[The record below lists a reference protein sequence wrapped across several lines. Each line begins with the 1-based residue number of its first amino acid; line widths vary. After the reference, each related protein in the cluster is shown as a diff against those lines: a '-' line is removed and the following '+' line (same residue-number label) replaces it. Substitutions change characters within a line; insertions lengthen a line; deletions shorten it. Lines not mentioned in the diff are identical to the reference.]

1 MSNVPR
7 IVAIVVVHNPGTW
20 FRETLESLR
29 DSDYPNIST
38 VFVDT
43 STADGASAVISEI
56 LPEAKIIREKAS
68 CGFAAACNIGARHA
82 TDATHLLFCHDD
94 VAFAPDAIR
103 RMVEEAFLMNA
114 GIVAPKYVVWNS
126 PGQILSLGADM
137 DRTGTL
143 ATRIDV
149 GDLDQGQYDVSQ
161 QVLVAPGGAILVRA
175 DLFEAVRGFDEKM
188 FLYYEDADF
197 SWRSSLAG
205 ARIVVAPLAKVRH
218 LAVSTL
224 GARRARGAR
233 RKSDAQVRSRLARH
247 ERLRYSRKNQL
258 RALSANVNGLS
269 RIVSILQKLIIS
281 VSEAAYFALTGKPK
295 IAMAVLQP
303 WLTVFSHYGSIKKK
317 RREILHYRVKS
328 DRELRTQMIRGSAR
342 VKGYLH
348 TRRHNRSQ
356 REEAPSLSGWRDYSA
371 EKSLLERLTTPHTK
385 TPKGLQ
391 GFQDSNALSI
401 ALARITRILM
411 WMMVA
416 AALLGSRHLL
426 VGEVPLY
433 GQFLPFG
440 TDHQLLST
448 YFSGPVHHHGPIAPS
463 PTSELILGG
472 LGYLFLGGTGL
483 EAHFVYGALIVMGMA
498 GVFRIVADFRN
509 RTAAYVSVALYAVGP
524 ILGGVVSAA
533 SLSGL
538 VIYGLGPWL
547 LLRLFRLTDLP
558 GTYRSSSLSTRYE
571 VAVEG
576 IWLAL
581 IVAFAPSFLL
591 VFVAIVV
598 VFAIIGPSLKYLK
611 SVKKLVFSQL
621 AALIVALILNSPW
634 ILSYLQSG
642 VASSS
647 FFGSAT
653 PSHLSLISLLL
664 FQVSSAQKVPWMF
677 GLYLVAL
684 AGSLFFVRGRR
695 ADRVFSLLSIFALL
709 MIAAVFSAYG
719 AFGENPIPLW
729 IVLPVAFLIAVVV
742 IGSGIEAAF
751 TVLPKMKLGWSHFVV
766 VLVSISVL
774 VSSYA
779 MLGGNLSGR
788 FNLVSQGY
796 EHSLSWMYPSSRSNP
811 GKALWL
817 GRPGT
822 LPVGSYQIS
831 GAIAVGVSEIG
842 SPTVDAL
849 FPPATPGRVSSVIDA
864 INAAT
869 REDTVY
875 LGRRLAQLRIKYVVI
890 PQSSL
895 NDHSFLTSD
904 LNLMLSRQRDLNQ
917 LVADPSVVAFSV
929 QAPLSVPIPE
939 QLSRT
944 AYLLNELRFWL
955 EILVSVFWIGIIEA
969 TLSRRSIALWL
980 LRKLSSTV
988 IGRAFSKI
996 YLRVRPDFTPKTT
1009 RKKSPKLETQSES
1022 SAAVGKVDLPR
1033 DEFEFK
1039 HVKVSVR
1046 GSRAE
1051 SDSPTPTGEASD
1063 EEG

>member
-7 IVAIVVVHNPGTW
+7 VVAIVVVHNPGTW

-29 DSDYPNIST
+29 DSDYPNFST

-43 STADGASAVISEI
+43 STADGVSALISEI
-56 LPEAKIIREKAS
+56 LPQAQIIREEAS
-68 CGFAAACNIGARHA
+68 CGFAAACNIGARHSE
-82 TDATHLLFCHDD
+82 DATHLLFCHDD

-126 PGQILSLGADM
+126 PEQILSLGADM

-161 QVLVAPGGAILVRA
+161 QVLVAPGGAILVRV

-233 RKSDAQVRSRLARH
+233 RKSDVQIRSRLPRH
-247 ERLRYSRKNQL
+247 ERIRYSRKNQV
-258 RALSANVNGLS
+258 RALSANVNGFS
-269 RIVSILQKLIIS
+269 RTVSILQYLIIS
-281 VSEAAYFALTGKPK
+281 VLEAAYFALTGKPK
-295 IAMAVLQP
+295 IALAILES
-303 WLTVFSHYGSIKKK
+303 WLTVFARHGSMKKK
-317 RREILHYRVKS
+317 RKSILHYRVKS

-342 VKGYLH
+342 VKGYIH
-348 TRRHNRSQ
+348 TRRHYRSQ
-356 REEAPSLSGWRDYSA
+356 GEAAPSLSGWRDYSA
-371 EKSLLERLTTPHTK
+371 EKSILERLTTPHTK

-391 GFQDSNALSI
+391 GFEDYTPISI
-401 ALARITRILM
+401 ALGKITRILM
-411 WMMVA
+411 WIMVA

-448 YFSGPVHHHGPIAPS
+448 YFSGPLHHHGPVSPS

-498 GVFRIVADFRN
+498 GVFRIVADYRN
-509 RTAAYVSVALYAVGP
+509 RTAAYVSVVLYAVGP
-524 ILGGVVSAA
+524 ILGGVISAA

-538 VIYGLGPWL
+538 VIYGLAPWL
-547 LLRLFRLTDLP
+547 LLRLFRLADLP

-576 IWLAL
+576 LWLAL
-581 IVAFAPSFLL
+581 IIAFAPSFL
-591 VFVAIVV
+591 F
-598 VFAIIGPSLKYLK
+598 VFAALVIVLAVTGPSLKYLK
-611 SVKKLVFSQL
+611 SFKKLIFSQL

-634 ILSYLQSG
+634 IFSYLQSA

-653 PSHLSLISLLL
+653 PSHLSLPSLLL
-664 FQVSSAQKVPWMF
+664 FQISPAQKVPLLF

-684 AGSLFFVRGRR
+684 VGSLFFVRGRR
-695 ADRVFSLLSIFALL
+695 ADRVFSLLTIFALL
-709 MIAAVFSAYG
+709 MVAAVFSAYG

-729 IVLPVAFLIAVVV
+729 IILPVAFLIAVVV

-751 TVLPKMKLGWSHFVV
+751 AVLPKMKISFNHFVV

-774 VSSYA
+774 VSSYV
-779 MLGGNLSGR
+779 MLGDNLSGR
-788 FNLVSQGY
+788 FNLVSRGY
-796 EHSLSWMYPSSRSNP
+796 GHSLSWMYPSSKSNP

-831 GAIAVGVSEIG
+831 GAMAVGISEIG
-842 SPTVDAL
+842 TPTVDSL
-849 FPPATPGRVSSVIDA
+849 FPPAAPGRVSSVINA

-895 NDHSFLTSD
+895 NNQSFLTSD

-929 QAPLSVPIPE
+929 QDPLSVPIPE

-944 AYLLNELRFWL
+944 ASLLNELRFWL
-955 EILVSVFWIGIIEA
+955 EILVAVIWVGLIEA
-969 TLSRRSIALWL
+969 TLSRRSIALWIV
-980 LRKLSSTV
+980 RKFMSTL
-988 IGRAFSKI
+988 IGRAFTRL
-996 YLRVRPDFTPKTT
+996 YLIFRPDFTPKAK
-1009 RKKSPKLETQSES
+1009 KKSAKVQTVSES
-1022 SAAVGKVDLPR
+1022 KEAVVTGDSPPG
-1033 DEFEFK
+1033 EFEFK
-1039 HVKVSVR
+1039 HVKIAVR
-1046 GSRAE
+1046 QNAAE
-1051 SDSPTPTGEASD
+1051 SDSPTLTGGVSD
-1063 EEG
+1063 GEG